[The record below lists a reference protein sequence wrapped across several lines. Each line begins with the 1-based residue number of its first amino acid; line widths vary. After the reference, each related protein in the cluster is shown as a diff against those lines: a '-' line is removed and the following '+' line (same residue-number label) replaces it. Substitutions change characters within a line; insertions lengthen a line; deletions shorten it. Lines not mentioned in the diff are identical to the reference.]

1 MTWVKTNLM
10 LNKIIH
16 FSIKNKVVIG
26 LFTLGLV
33 VWGVYSAT
41 QLPIDA
47 LPDITNN
54 QVQII
59 TTSPTLATQE
69 VEKFITN
76 PIEREVKSIPDV
88 VELRSVSRFGLSL
101 ITVVFKEDVD
111 IYWARSQINER
122 LKAAENNVPENFG
135 RPQLAPVSTGLGEI
149 YQYVVFAEK
158 GYEKQYD
165 AMALRTIQDWIIV
178 PQILGT
184 KGVAEVNTLGGL
196 LKEYEVAVEPD
207 RLKSIGVTM
216 SEIFE
221 ALEKN
226 NENTGGAYIDKK
238 PNAYYIRGVGM
249 VNSIADIQKIVIK
262 VNNNIPILI
271 RDVAKVRFGSAIRYG
286 ATTKDGKGEV
296 VSGMVMMLKGENSA
310 EVVKLVKNKVEL
322 IKETLPEGIIIEP
335 FLDRT
340 KLVNSAISTVKTN
353 LIEGALIVIFILV
366 LLIGNW
372 RAGLIV
378 ASVIPLALL
387 FAIGLMNWFGV
398 SGNLMSLGAI
408 DFGLI
413 VDGAVIIVEAII
425 HGLQKMSATHKLSK
439 QEMDDQ
445 VYKASSRIRTSA
457 AFGEII
463 ILIVYIP
470 ILALVGIEGKMFTP
484 MAQTVSFAIL
494 GAFILS
500 LTYVPM
506 MSALF
511 LSKNLNNKITI
522 SDKIIGFI
530 NRYYQRVLVKALR
543 LKGAIIGLS
552 VLLFVGALILF
563 QNLGG
568 EFIPTLEEG
577 DIATH
582 IIIPPGSSL
591 EQEIETTT
599 KAEQLLMASFPEIE
613 QAVSKIGSAEVATDP
628 MPMEVADLM
637 LIMKP
642 KQEWTSANTKE
653 EMMAKMD
660 EVLAELPG
668 VTTEF
673 TQPIQMRFNELMT
686 GVRSDVGVKI
696 FGENIDL
703 LVGYGDQVVTIIQK
717 IEGVTDVR
725 AETVSGLPQI
735 SVNYNKDK
743 LALYGLSVGDLNQM
757 VSMGFAGQ
765 KAGVVYEG
773 EKRFDLVVRLES
785 DSRNNIDDIKNMYV
799 SLPSGSQ
806 IPLGLVADITLE
818 RGPAQ
823 ISREQGK
830 RRIIVGF
837 NVRNR
842 DVQTIVNEIQNKL
855 KSDLDLPVGYYIEY
869 AGQFENLVEANK
881 RLSIA
886 VPIALI
892 FILVLLFLTFKNIQ
906 QALLIF
912 TAIPLAAIGGV
923 FALWI
928 RDMPFSISAGVGFIA
943 LFGVAVLNGIVLIS
957 YFNYL
962 KVEGMTDIIKR
973 ISEGTK
979 VRLRPVIMTAM
990 VASCGFLPMA
1000 LSTSAG
1006 AEVQK
1011 PLATVVIG
1019 GLITAT
1025 LLTLIVLPILYYY
1038 QEKGLRFKSKFT
1050 KSTLLI
1056 GLMTVTYTGL
1066 SQNKAF
1072 TLEEA
1077 IKYGLENNAGIKAAK
1092 LMYERNEKAIGL
1104 AYSIPKTDIKATYGQ
1119 INSANFD
1126 QYYSISQ
1133 SLNPFLISA
1142 KKDWLSANAFNSEL
1156 QLDARKQDLVLQIRT
1171 NWNELLYE
1179 INVLRHLEYQDS
1191 LWAKFVEQAISRYNA
1206 GDCSLLEKTSAELQ
1220 YSSSKLLKAE
1230 VQMEIENH
1238 KKILQVLLGLK
1249 TNLEFGDELLKKV
1262 DFNIQPDSSLLA
1274 KNPVLLTFQQRIK
1287 VAEYDLN
1294 TKQKTLYPD
1303 LELGYFRQSFQG
1315 YQTVDGIPVLY
1326 GSNPNFQGVSI
1337 GMSLPIF
1344 TKADR
1349 TAVKMA
1355 SITVAIKEEE
1365 ANYIF
1370 EELKQQLGYE
1380 IDQLTILN
1388 QQIGYYENEALVN
1401 ADLMVNHA
1409 LKKYQV
1415 GELSYLEYAT
1425 AVNASFEIRKAYLK
1439 SLKVYNQKVYN
1450 LKYLIHQ

>member
-1 MTWVKTNLM
+1 M